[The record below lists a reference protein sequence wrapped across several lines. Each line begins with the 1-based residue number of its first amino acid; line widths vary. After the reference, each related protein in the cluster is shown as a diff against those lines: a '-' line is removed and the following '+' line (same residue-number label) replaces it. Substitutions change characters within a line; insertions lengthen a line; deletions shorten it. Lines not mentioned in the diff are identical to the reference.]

1 MSQVQRPT
9 AVPTET
15 PPGTQGA
22 APATTRAGRLVALD
36 AWRGLTIVVMWLV
49 NNATLGA
56 HTPTALMHA
65 PWGGH
70 LTLTDMV
77 FPWFL
82 FCAGA
87 AIPYATAA
95 AERAGVRGGALA
107 WKLVRRAA
115 LLYLV
120 GCFVTSVADHTFTLG
135 FGVVQLIAV
144 ASLLAGLLQR
154 LPVWARVALAFALLA
169 VYEALFHFLPLPNGQ
184 VGVFQENLNAVDA
197 LNDAYLSPLGLKGLL
212 SAVPTTALVLFGAVT
227 ADLIRAG
234 RQVWVRLMGWGLL
247 LAVLGYGLS
256 LTPVLIEFNKAFWTP
271 SYILYAGGLGTLGVL
286 TFTLLERAR
295 WGRALLAPFTWPG
308 RNALFAY
315 VAPILFKTWVL
326 QDWQVGWAGRAAS
339 IQDSLLTVW
348 RAHLGSV
355 AGGLLYT
362 LAFIALWW
370 AVTGIMARRK
380 LIWKL

>member
-1 MSQVQRPT
+1 MSQVQPSPPLSP
-9 AVPTET
+9 AVPA
-15 PPGTQGA
+15 GSA
-22 APATTRAGRLVALD
+22 APGARAGRLVALD

-56 HTPTALMHA
+56 HTPWALMHA

-87 AIPYATAA
+87 AIPYASAA
-95 AERAGVRGGALA
+95 AERAGVRGWALTL
-107 WKLVRRAA
+107 KLLRRGA

-120 GCFVTSVADHTFTLG
+120 GCFVTSVADHRFTLG
-135 FGVVQLIAV
+135 LGVVQLIAL

-154 LPVWARVALAFALLA
+154 LPLWARLAVAFGLLG
-169 VYEALFHFLPLPNGQ
+169 VYEALFHFLPLPGGQ

-197 LNDAYLSPLGLKGLL
+197 LNDAYLAPLGLKGLL
-212 SAVPTTALVLFGAVT
+212 SAVPTTALVMFGAVT
-227 ADLIRAG
+227 ADLIRKGG
-234 RQVWVRLMGWGLL
+234 RVWPRL
-247 LAVLGYGLS
+247 LAWGVALSALGYGLS
-256 LTPVLIEFNKAFWTP
+256 LTPLLIEFNKAFWTP
-271 SYILYAGGLGTLGVL
+271 SYILYSAGLGTLGVL
-286 TFTLLERAR
+286 AFWVLERSGA
-295 WGRALLAPFTWPG
+295 GRRLLAPFTWPG

-326 QDWQVGWAGRAAS
+326 QDWQVGWSGKALS
-339 IQDSLLTVW
+339 IQDSLLALW
-348 RAHLGSV
+348 RGHLGSV
-355 AGGLLYT
+355 AGGWLYT

-370 AVTGIMARRK
+370 AVSGEMARRK